1 MTLTSKRVVIVG
13 GSSGIGL
20 ATARAAAEAGADV
33 LIASSRQSNVDR
45 ALDELPAGVSGRA
58 LDVTDEPAVQSF
70 FGEVGDLDHLVYTAG
85 DSLVH
90 MPLSE
95 LNIDRANDFFK
106 VRYLGALTVVAKAAP
121 RIRVGGS
128 ITLTSG
134 MAGTRPRPGRA
145 VVASLCGAIEAL
157 TRALAVEL
165 APLRVNAIAPGV
177 VRTPLWADLA
187 DEQREQLYATVAES
201 LLLKHVGETDELARA
216 YLYCM
221 TQTFA
226 TGNVLVV
233 DGGSVLA

>member
-106 VRYLGALTVVAKAAP
+106 VRYFGALTVVAKAAP

-145 VVASLCGAIEAL
+145 IVASLCGAIEAL

-165 APLRVNAIAPGV
+165 AR
-177 VRTPLWADLA
+177 
-187 DEQREQLYATVAES
+187 
-201 LLLKHVGETDELARA
+201 
-216 YLYCM
+216 
-221 TQTFA
+221 FA
-226 TGNVLVV
+226 
-233 DGGSVLA
+233 